1 MDDSQYS
8 LKMLESEVRCFH
20 KICDIMILMM
30 VVEYLAVCSA
40 MFVYV
45 SSVLSKCAGH
55 MRQCLSLNNIFLS
68 SQLLLES
75 SYIENTFMPHLDIKS
90 EPYSIE
96 TGDSRVPNALIS
108 YFSPFVL
115 KTCVYPY
122 VYMCKIYFPSF
133 LVDGPYL
140 QIIEEPKQVIDM
152 KKIVFFLLS
161 TYACK
166 DNHHHHHHSG
176 FFLIQTEMEV

>member
-55 MRQCLSLNNIFLS
+55 MRQCLSLNNIFFVFTVVIGK
-68 SQLLLES
+68 QLHRK
-75 SYIENTFMPHLDIKS
+75 YFHATFGHK
-90 EPYSIE
+90 E
-96 TGDSRVPNALIS
+96 
-108 YFSPFVL
+108 
-115 KTCVYPY
+115 
-122 VYMCKIYFPSF
+122 
-133 LVDGPYL
+133 
-140 QIIEEPKQVIDM
+140 
-152 KKIVFFLLS
+152 
-161 TYACK
+161 
-166 DNHHHHHHSG
+166 
-176 FFLIQTEMEV
+176 